1 MGTSGL
7 PSLPHMQSH
16 MQCTCAPSHTH
27 TCTHSGYISHLTIF
41 SHLKEAQA
49 CPYEA
54 IRGQMTN
61 TGVPGAASRFQ
72 TALSPSAVTA
82 VLPPGPYLVLTSRTG
97 QLDPLGV
104 VWYGCQMI
112 FGPYAFFLVKP
123 LLLRQ
128 CHLIPGLAFGA

>member
-1 MGTSGL
+1 METSGL
-7 PSLPHMQSH
+7 PSLLH

-61 TGVPGAASRFQ
+61 TGIPGARQPFSDSPVTIRCHS
-72 TALSPSAVTA
+72 SPSSWSI
-82 VLPPGPYLVLTSRTG
+82 LGPDVKDRATRSFGGRLVWMS
-97 QLDPLGV
+97 DDIWPL
-104 VWYGCQMI
+104 C
-112 FGPYAFFLVKP
+112 FFLVKP

-128 CHLIPGLAFGA
+128 CHLNPGLAFGA